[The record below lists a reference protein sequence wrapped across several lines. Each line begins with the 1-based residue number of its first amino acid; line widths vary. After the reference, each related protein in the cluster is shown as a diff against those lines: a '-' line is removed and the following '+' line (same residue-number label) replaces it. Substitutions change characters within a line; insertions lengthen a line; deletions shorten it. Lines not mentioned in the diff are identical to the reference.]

1 MEYFIIDFLQKSRV
15 LVFVE
20 IQKNCTQKSD
30 FELKI
35 VLWNQENYQKSDYG
49 QNLNKKQEKRSLT
62 ICASCIHSL
71 HLLRCASRVLIHS
84 AWTET
89 FRMVLNFGSIR
100 LLYPVWRDWVCN
112 ERGICEKDP
121 HQNLL
126 RVGVFVSGYYGLF

>member
-35 VLWNQENYQKSDYG
+35 VLWNQENYQKSEYG

-62 ICASCIHSL
+62 IIFWSQKIVINLSKTIIVNQIL
-71 HLLRCASRVLIHS
+71 GK
-84 AWTET
+84 
-89 FRMVLNFGSIR
+89 NF
-100 LLYPVWRDWVCN
+100 YVTN
-112 ERGICEKDP
+112 
-121 HQNLL
+121 H
-126 RVGVFVSGYYGLF
+126 